1 MLNFTNDDSNDIQLK
16 CISKINEI
24 KEDLKT
30 FFEYKR
36 KMIELLSR
44 KLNKMDIYL
53 ENDSKKLPE
62 STMDK
67 IFNRLYYRNKEIK
80 IMNDG
85 EKEEM
90 IDKILNQ
97 YRTLTGIS
105 VERIDNRTMK
115 IDFNL
120 TEKNKGYYI
129 ILYFENE
136 SFSVKKIFPE
146 EIKFEKY
153 LNDNNMKSIQN
164 LTLFLVKLINYE
176 FIPLL
181 NE

>member
-1 MLNFTNDDSNDIQLK
+1 MIKNIIFDLGLVLLDFNPDNYLKKCNLSDEDIPK
-16 CISKINEI
+16 
-24 KEDLKT
+24 
-30 FFEYKR
+30 YK
-36 KMIELLSR
+36 KMIWGSAEWYQCDR
-44 KLNKMDIYL
+44 GDFDY
-53 ENDSKKLPE
+53 
-62 STMDK
+62 
-67 IFNRLYYRNKEIK
+67 
-80 IMNDG
+80 
-85 EKEEM
+85 EEM

-97 YRTLTGIS
+97 YKSLTGIS

-136 SFSVKKIFPE
+136 CFSVIKIFPE
-146 EIKFEKY
+146 EIKFQKY
-153 LNDNNMKSIQN
+153 LNNNNINSIQN
-164 LTLFLVKLINYE
+164 LTLFLGKLINYE

>member
-97 YRTLTGIS
+97 YKSLTGIS

-136 SFSVKKIFPE
+136 CFSVKKIIPE

-153 LNDNNMKSIQN
+153 LNNNNTNSIQY
-164 LTLFLVKLINYE
+164 LSLFLVKLINYE

-181 NE
+181 KD

>member
-1 MLNFTNDDSNDIQLK
+1 MLNFTNNDSNEIQLK

-24 KEDLKT
+24 KEDLKS
-30 FFEYKR
+30 FFQYKN
-36 KMIELLSR
+36 KMLELLSR
-44 KLNKMDIYL
+44 KLNKMDNYI
-53 ENDSKKLPE
+53 ENQTKKLPE

-67 IFNRLYYRNKEIK
+67 IYNRLFHQNNEIK
-80 IMNDG
+80 IMNDE

-97 YRTLTGIS
+97 YKSLTGIS

-115 IDFNL
+115 ININL
-120 TEKNKGYYI
+120 TEKSEGYYI

>member
-1 MLNFTNDDSNDIQLK
+1 MLNFTNNDPNEIQLK

-24 KEDLKT
+24 KEDLKS
-30 FFEYKR
+30 FFQYKN
-36 KMIELLSR
+36 KMLELLSR
-44 KLNKMDIYL
+44 KLNKIDNYI
-53 ENDSKKLPE
+53 ENQTKKLPE
-62 STMDK
+62 SD
-67 IFNRLYYRNKEIK
+67 E
-80 IMNDG
+80 

-97 YRTLTGIS
+97 YKSLTGIS

-115 IDFNL
+115 IDINL

>member
-1 MLNFTNDDSNDIQLK
+1 MLNFTNNDPNEIQLK

-24 KEDLKT
+24 KEDLKS
-30 FFEYKR
+30 FFEYKK

-44 KLNKMDIYL
+44 KLNKMDNYL
-53 ENDSKKLPE
+53 ENQTKKLPE

-67 IFNRLYYRNKEIK
+67 IYNRLYYRNKEIK
-80 IMNDG
+80 IMNDE

-97 YRTLTGIS
+97 YKSLTGIS

-115 IDFNL
+115 ININL
-120 TEKNKGYYI
+120 TEKSEGYYI

-136 SFSVKKIFPE
+136 CFSVIKIFPE
-146 EIKFEKY
+146 EIKFQKY
-153 LNDNNMKSIQN
+153 LNNNNINSIQN
-164 LTLFLVKLINYE
+164 LTLFLGKLINYE